1 MENTPQENKPVRR
14 RIALP
19 LTINESVT
27 LQMIFKILDQDT
39 YPDML
44 YHIERYRKLGYIK
57 ELRNHMENNM
67 HYDYR
72 ASEQF

>member
-27 LQMIFKILDQDT
+27 LQMIFKIIDEDN

-44 YHIERYRKLGYIK
+44 YHIERYRRLGYIK
-57 ELRNHMENNM
+57 ELRNHIESKMD
-67 HYDYR
+67 YDYR
-72 ASEQF
+72 ETQQF

>member
-1 MENTPQENKPVRR
+1 MENTPQENTPVRR

-27 LQMIFKILDQDT
+27 LHMIFKILDQDT

-57 ELRNHMENNM
+57 DLRNHIENNM

-72 ASEQF
+72 APEQF